1 MKLDMPLFTPDE
13 KWNETKNIPP
23 SFVNIVEDARIEK
36 LMKRKYGGL
45 SKTFYRGYSEL
56 SDEDFFEV
64 EDEDLSG
71 MNLADRANLYFKI
84 GNYVDIPFKSDSEK
98 EIINMISDCETFA
111 DVLITAEELYK
122 YCKDSQESH
131 PQYCTTTTTV

>member
-1 MKLDMPLFTPDE
+1 ME
-13 KWNETKNIPP
+13 
-23 SFVNIVEDARIEK
+23 
-36 LMKRKYGGL
+36 GL

-84 GNYVDIPFKSDSEK
+84 GNYVDIPFQSDSEK

-111 DVLITAEELYK
+111 DVLITG
-122 YCKDSQESH
+122 S
-131 PQYCTTTTTV
+131 